1 MESEFKFSPATRT
14 RLHKEYGYICSVCLT
29 AQTSTGSQCA
39 HTVPRASYGQD
50 MVNEAMSLG
59 MLEPGSKYDR
69 DSFEN
74 GTIQCATCHLGYF
87 TGGFLVFSPP
97 LPVLEWII
105 QQLDSLKP
113 SNADSV
119 WKIFRSLE
127 EENGP
132 DCTRFHHLYS
142 LIPRFQAGD
151 NAPAAECRSGA
162 RKAGTIR
169 LFPPGTEDKDPV
181 NNYWRLPVPC
191 HVILFVFIDAIL
203 HFKFNY
209 LVPEVAKALKIDRR
223 LRVIRDEN
231 NRDENGRLRHSWN
244 GGRRHLH
251 EPRAPPS
258 SPARTLKH
266 KSCRHPMKD
275 NSFKYCAQC
284 WTLSPSNFPP
294 IDTLP
299 TDVSGSDDITSSHTI
314 CTAPGRPSIPAIS
327 HESAKAYPTPS
338 SLPPPERES
347 ESAVDY
353 FAGTSSRTSPPSA
366 AFFAAA
372 FDTPTPGPRSFRLRT
387 PPAQSSLASISFTN
401 SSSRPDFVFKSIST
415 TFADSD
421 EDPDYLPEE
430 SGGSDD
436 AEDGDFLSETDPNDL
451 PEGRE
456 ASDTTE
462 EDSDDAQEDDDSL
475 SEALSQEGSE
485 DGWE

>member
-1 MESEFKFSPATRT
+1 
-14 RLHKEYGYICSVCLT
+14 
-29 AQTSTGSQCA
+29 
-39 HTVPRASYGQD
+39 
-50 MVNEAMSLG
+50 MSLG

-69 DSFEN
+69 DGFEN

-113 SNADSV
+113 PNADSV

-127 EENGP
+127 EEDGP
-132 DCTRFHHLYS
+132 DCNRFHHLYS
-142 LIPRFQAGD
+142 LIPRFQAGG
-151 NAPAAECRSGA
+151 NAPAAEWYDIYCDLPPIHSIHKDGKFKPSKPGHTPRNGPRVRIFDFDETLKQ
-162 RKAGTIR
+162 RKQSKGVRPNAGTIR
-169 LFPPGTEDKDPV
+169 LFPPGTKDKDAV

-191 HVILFVFIDAIL
+191 HVILFVFIEAVGY
-203 HFKFNY
+203 FKFEY
-209 LVPEVAKALKIDRR
+209 SIPEVAKAMNIYRR
-223 LRVIRDEN
+223 LRNIRDEN
-231 NRDENGRLRHSWN
+231 DRDENGGLRHSWN
-244 GGRRHLH
+244 GLGGRRHLH

-258 SPARTLKH
+258 SSSPARTPKH
-266 KSCRHPMKD
+266 MGCRHPMKY
-275 NSFKYCAQC
+275 NSPKYCAQC

-299 TDVSGSDDITSSHTI
+299 TDVSDIASSHI
-314 CTAPGRPSIPAIS
+314 IRTAPGRPSIPAIS
-327 HESAKAYPTPS
+327 YESAKAYPTPS

-353 FAGTSSRTSPPSA
+353 FTGTSSRTSPPSA
-366 AFFAAA
+366 AFSAAA

-387 PPAQSSLASISFTN
+387 LPTQSSLASISSGTN
-401 SSSRPDFVFKSIST
+401 SSSRSDLISKSTST

-430 SGGSDD
+430 SGG
-436 AEDGDFLSETDPNDL
+436 
-451 PEGRE
+451 E
-456 ASDTTE
+456 ANDTTE
-462 EDSDDAQEDDDSL
+462 EDSDDAQGDGDSL

-485 DGWE
+485 DGLE